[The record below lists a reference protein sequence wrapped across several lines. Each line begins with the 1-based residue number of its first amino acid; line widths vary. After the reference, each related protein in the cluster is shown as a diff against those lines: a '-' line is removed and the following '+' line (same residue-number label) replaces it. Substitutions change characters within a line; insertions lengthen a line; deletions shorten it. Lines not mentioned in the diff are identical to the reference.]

1 MLGRIGAAIR
11 AALAAMRT
19 MVWKTV
25 RIGDRLISMLV
36 PGDPAPAMP
45 AVEPVGQA
53 AAVES
58 MTSLRHVANTLVQ
71 GHPLSQA
78 MEKSIAPL
86 QLAWLRSMTRSELC
100 KLILAND
107 ADIRG
112 HLRGKPIKGL
122 VPYDAAAIRDVA
134 AARAKRPEAPR
145 PPRRTLRAVLAEAQG
160 MTLAEAE
167 AEAEGHPLV
176 A

>member
-11 AALAAMRT
+11 AVLAGMRK
-19 MVWKTV
+19 MVWRTV

-36 PGDPAPAMP
+36 PGDPAPEMP
-45 AVEPVGQA
+45 AVETARQA

-71 GHPLSQA
+71 GHALA
-78 MEKSIAPL
+78 ADMEKSIPAM
-86 QLAWLRSMTRSELC
+86 QLAWLRSMTRPELC

-107 ADIRG
+107 ADIRA
-112 HLRGKPIKGL
+112 HMRGKPIKGL

-167 AEAEGHPLV
+167 AEGHPFV